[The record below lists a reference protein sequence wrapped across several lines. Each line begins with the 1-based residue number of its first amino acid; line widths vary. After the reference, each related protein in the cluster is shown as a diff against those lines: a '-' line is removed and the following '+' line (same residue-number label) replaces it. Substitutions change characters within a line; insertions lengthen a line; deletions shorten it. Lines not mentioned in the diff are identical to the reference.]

1 FLLLPR
7 GQQHEVRICGD
18 DGKSITRPGSI
29 TKDYS
34 RVVAR
39 ETVPGAPPAV
49 DLFCGHYSFRVGAG
63 RLFLASIP
71 DPLHVNL
78 MAASKDDID
87 HLVALLR
94 SVVDSDAIG
103 VSVMLDSLAQVLLVL
118 ALQASPSDNAPSL
131 LNVSDPAV
139 RTVIEAVVGQPG
151 EKWTAERLSQIC

>member
-1 FLLLPR
+1 
-7 GQQHEVRICGD
+7 
-18 DGKSITRPGSI
+18 
-29 TKDYS
+29 
-34 RVVAR
+34 
-39 ETVPGAPPAV
+39 

-63 RLFLASIP
+63 RLFLTSIP

-78 MAASKDDID
+78 MASSKDDID

-118 ALQASPSDNAPSL
+118 ALQASSLDNAPSL

-151 EKWTAERLSQIC
+151 EKWTAERLSQICHVSRATLVRRFRRDT